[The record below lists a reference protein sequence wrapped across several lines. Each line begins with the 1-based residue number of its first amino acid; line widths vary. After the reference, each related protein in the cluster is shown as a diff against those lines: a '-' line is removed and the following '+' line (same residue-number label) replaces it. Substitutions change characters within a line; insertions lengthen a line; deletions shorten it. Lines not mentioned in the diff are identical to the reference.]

1 MRSPHLLRGPDRC
14 RRECQP
20 RPPPPALRRRPPSAP
35 RELREPRGRT
45 PRTHR
50 QDASARDGWSAS
62 AARAR
67 PRSRDGGGS
76 SPSRRPADAAE
87 PGARALLLVRSIAFL
102 VYSFAQ
108 RLQGP
113 VVQHLRRILAAAH
126 QAPDLIKAQTGVPQ
140 RDGVPLA
147 LRKLRHLVQQRAV
160 LDAVLSLSGRV
171 LLGHRLVLDGAPQAC
186 AAPVRAEMIE
196 RRVARDPKQP
206 RRRRGV
212 AGLETRVGLV
222 GVHEDLR
229 CDVLGVRGR
238 ADLRPDVGVDATE
251 VFPVEAFERRPGGEQ
266 GRFMVLGYTTE
277 LANARPAG
285 TVTRLMAKGGA
296 DLSRPGAEDGVR
308 LALPAPL
315 YRRVVV
321 HGPDPDSPA

>member
-1 MRSPHLLRGPDRC
+1 MRSPRLLRGPGRC

-76 SPSRRPADAAE
+76 SPWRRPADAAE

-102 VYSFAQ
+102 VYGFAQ

-113 VVQHLRRILAAAH
+113 VVQHLRGILAAAH

-171 LLGHRLVLDGAPQAC
+171 FLGHRLALDCLAHAFGAS
-186 AAPVRAEMIE
+186 VRPEMSE
-196 RRVARDPKQP
+196 RPSP
-206 RRRRGV
+206 P
-212 AGLETRVGLV
+212 E
-222 GVHEDLR
+222 
-229 CDVLGVRGR
+229 
-238 ADLRPDVGVDATE
+238 
-251 VFPVEAFERRPGGEQ
+251 
-266 GRFMVLGYTTE
+266 
-277 LANARPAG
+277 
-285 TVTRLMAKGGA
+285 
-296 DLSRPGAEDGVR
+296 
-308 LALPAPL
+308 
-315 YRRVVV
+315 
-321 HGPDPDSPA
+321 PDPT